1 MNQSLLIL
9 ADFVPKELTNVQTI
23 GLQEIDIEKL
33 FNSTLESKQA
43 VTYLYIHPSVKELFT
58 NLLNSIKI
66 IKAGGGIVKNG
77 YGEYLFIHRLGKWDL
92 PKGKVEDNEK
102 VKSAA
107 KREVEEECGI
117 RVNYVGNKACNTY
130 HIYTMKGKVVLK
142 DTAWYEMGVNKRP
155 TLKPQTEEDID
166 KAEWL
171 SVSQLKK
178 VKKNTYPLVLD
189 LTKKIKR
196 GS

>member
-9 ADFVPKELTNVQTI
+9 ADFVPQDLTNVQTI

-33 FNSTLESKQA
+33 FKTTLENKSA
-43 VTYLYIHPSVKELFT
+43 VTYLYINPDISELFAG
-58 NLLNSIKI
+58 LLKSIKV

-77 YGEYLFIHRLGKWDL
+77 HGEYLFIHRLGKWDL

-107 KREVEEECGI
+107 KREVEEECGLKI
-117 RVNYVGNKACNTY
+117 DYVGDKAINTY
-130 HIYTMKGKVVLK
+130 HAYLMKGKVVLK
-142 DTAWYEMGVNKRP
+142 DTAWYEMGVNKSP
-155 TLKPQTEEDID
+155 DLTPQKEEDID

-171 SVSQLKK
+171 PLNKLKK
-178 VKKNTYPLVLD
+178 VEENTYPLILD
-189 LTKKIKR
+189 LTKMIKR
-196 GS
+196 G